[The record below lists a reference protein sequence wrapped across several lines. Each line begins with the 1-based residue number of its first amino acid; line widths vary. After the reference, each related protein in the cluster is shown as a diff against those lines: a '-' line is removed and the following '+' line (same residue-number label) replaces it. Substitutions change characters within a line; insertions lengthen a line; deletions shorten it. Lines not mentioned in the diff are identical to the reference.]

1 MSPMNFATGYLEAGP
16 GNKSS
21 KRLAA
26 LMSTATACLV
36 GVADVFAIVYG
47 TVHGNYDGI
56 AAMLASSTAVI
67 GALAGGAWAAFREST
82 RTDALDVTTTTRTAA
97 SGASVEVTKPNQ

>member
-1 MSPMNFATGYLEAGP
+1 MSPNYNTGYLESGP

-26 LMSTATACLV
+26 LLSTGTACLV
-36 GVADVFAIVYG
+36 GLADVFAIVYG
-47 TVHGNYDGI
+47 TVHKNFDGT
-56 AAMLASSTAVI
+56 AAVLASSTAVI

-82 RTDALDVTTTTRTAA
+82 RTEALDVTTTTRTEP
-97 SGASVEVTKPNQ
+97 SGASVEVTKPNP